1 MFKILYSPIFKE
13 HKPLNY
19 HPENPKRL
27 DFAIAGLKAK
37 NIWKNIVE
45 PTPAS
50 IDEILEVHSE
60 NYVEKIRKAS
70 QIGFHYIDPDTYI
83 CEKTW
88 DAALY
93 AFGAAREAALIALE
107 EKGIFLALVRPPGH
121 HAGKSG
127 RAFYASTL
135 GFCIFNNVAGAAKLL
150 ETLEGNALIIDF
162 DVHHGNGTQEIFW
175 NDANVVHIDLHE
187 RDIYPWS
194 GYEWEVGGKEAEGT
208 KINIPMTSYSGDDDY
223 IFAWH
228 EIVMPIVNE
237 VKPKVILISA
247 GFDAF
252 KGDGLATIQLTE
264 EFYRFA
270 GTSLSGYSLAVVL
283 EGGYSIGL
291 EKGLP
296 AFIEGYLKGETEE
309 ETIKPSYEALKVVGK
324 VKEILREWWEI

>member
-1 MFKILYSPIFKE
+1 MLGILYSHIFKE
-13 HKPLNY
+13 HKPLDY
-19 HPENPKRL
+19 HPENPNRL
-27 DFAIAGLKAK
+27 DFAIEGLKSK
-37 NIWKNIVE
+37 NLWQNIIE
-45 PTPAS
+45 PNPAN
-50 IDEILEVHSE
+50 IEEILEVHSE
-60 NYVEKIRKAS
+60 NYVEMIKKAV
-70 QIGFHYIDPDTYI
+70 QMRFHYIDPDTYV

-93 AFGAAREAALIALE
+93 AFGAAREATLMALE
-107 EKGIFLALVRPPGH
+107 KKGIYLALVRPPGH

-150 ETLEGNALIIDF
+150 ETLEGKALIIDF

-175 NDANVVHIDLHE
+175 NDANVIHVDLHE
-187 RDIYPWS
+187 RGIYPWS
-194 GYEWEVGGKEAEGT
+194 GYEWEVGGKDAEGT
-208 KINIPMTSYSGDDDY
+208 KINIPMASYSGDDDY
-223 IFAWH
+223 IYAWR
-228 EIVMPIVNE
+228 EIVIPIVE
-237 VKPKVILISA
+237 AVKPKVILISA

-270 GTSLSGYSLAVVL
+270 GASLSGYSLAVVL

-296 AFIEGYLKGETEE
+296 AFIEGYLKGKAEKEI
-309 ETIKPSYEALKVVGK
+309 IKPRYEALKVVGK
-324 VKEILREWWEI
+324 VKEILREWWEL